1 MQTVTQITQG
11 MTKQSQPAK
20 PAQGE
25 FQQKPA
31 RELSPDAVRIV
42 NYLFQRLRSC
52 FPAWKN
58 SFPDADSWK
67 LAKQAWVDAFI
78 EHGICTHDQLNHG
91 IRKATEV
98 GSPFWPS
105 VGQFVQWCKPTPE
118 DFGLPSV
125 QEAYFEAAK
134 NASRVRSHKFSH
146 PAVRLA
152 GGATGW
158 FELASQPESKIFKRF
173 ERNYQ
178 VLVNRVMA
186 GEDLSAE
193 IPKALPSGVV
203 TRPAP
208 KTVAL
213 ASLDQLKAALS

>member
-1 MQTVTQITQG
+1 MQNVTEIAQTITKRPQTSTVRD
-11 MTKQSQPAK
+11 
-20 PAQGE
+20 GE
-25 FQQKPA
+25 FQPKQK
-31 RELSPDAVRIV
+31 RVLSPEAVRIV
-42 NYLFQRLRSC
+42 NDLFKRLRVC

-58 SFPDADSWK
+58 SFPDVESWK
-67 LAKQAWVDAFI
+67 LAKRSWVEAFI
-78 EHGICTHDQLNHG
+78 EHGICTDTQLELG
-91 IRKATEV
+91 IRKATEI
-98 GSPFWPS
+98 GSPFWPA

-118 DFGLPSV
+118 DFGLPTA
-125 QEAYFEAAK
+125 QDAYFEAAK
-134 NASRVRSHKFSH
+134 NASRVRSHNFSH

-178 VLVNRVMA
+178 VLVNRVMS